1 MTPKLCMKNNNNNKK
16 IRITQE
22 EKEDIFEHLPFQPK
36 LLLLI
41 QNCML
46 IAKDGFVQFLRL
58 DLLVWLTDMKSH
70 CSYTFCG
77 SKKIPQDSQSS
88 GRGKPRGVKTD
99 NCCSFSSQ
107 LQIGNR
113 YILVYPTSVLD
124 SQVIFLRSTFPRSID
139 RIFQLLHAFKLDKV
153 GCANSSLCC
162 WVDGRQ
168 WRQWERLSDSFFFF
182 SAIFFSPPIY
192 LWDVTSRTDDTH
204 VKVGLEFA
212 II

>member
-1 MTPKLCMKNNNNNKK
+1 MKKNNKNTKIPNKGRAMTPKLCMKNNNNNKK

-124 SQVIFLRSTFPRSID
+124 SQVIFLRSTFSRSID
-139 RIFQLLHAFKLDKV
+139 RIFHFCMLLNQTKQAVRIRHYAAGQMGDN
-153 GCANSSLCC
+153 GDS
-162 WVDGRQ
+162 GR
-168 WRQWERLSDSFFFF
+168 
-182 SAIFFSPPIY
+182 
-192 LWDVTSRTDDTH
+192 
-204 VKVGLEFA
+204 G
-212 II
+212 